1 MICRKVN
8 TNLSETLDEIG
19 LQKAKRDDYAKCIL
33 ADPQVLARIVK
44 NVVTE
49 FEQMSIGEIIPCIGQ
64 PTVTLSVPELLS
76 IKNLSIGTEDI
87 EEEYGKIVY
96 DIRFPLYHKEK
107 TIKFLINIEAQKSTK
122 VSKLKYHIE
131 NRMTYYISRMISS
144 QKNVE
149 FINSSYDDLKP
160 VYSIWICM
168 DTGKAEDSIIKLGLE
183 ANVIYGESIWK
194 PDFSLINGAIIR
206 IRENADAEISKN
218 KLIAML
224 ELLFSQTPKEI
235 KKKKLEEDY
244 NFVMSTEME
253 GCVNDM
259 CNISDLFE
267 EQVTERVT

>member
-1 MICRKVN
+1 MIYRKVN

-49 FEQMSIGEIIPCIGQ
+49 FEQMSVEEIIPCIGE

-76 IKNLSIGTEDI
+76 VKNLSIGTEDI
-87 EEEYGKIVY
+87 EEENGKIVY

-107 TIKFLINIEAQKSTK
+107 TMKFLINIEAQKSTK

-160 VYSIWICM
+160 VYSIWICP
-168 DTGKAEDSIIKLGLE
+168 DPAKKRRNGIFRYHTVQDAVLGKAYESPDSYDLMEVVIVNLGDADRKSDLE
-183 ANVIYGESIWK
+183 ILDLLNTL
-194 PDFSLINGAIIR
+194 FSLS
-206 IRENADAEISKN
+206 ISSETKKN
-218 KLIAML
+218 RLQKDFGIAM
-224 ELLFSQTPKEI
+224 T
-235 KKKKLEEDY
+235 EE
-244 NFVMSTEME
+244 FESEVQ
-253 GCVNDM
+253 DM
-259 CNISDLFE
+259 CNLGKSINRSGH
-267 EQVTERVT
+267 